1 MSLFFLLFRHR
12 RDFDAKTYNAKER
25 FNSVFELYELAHAC
39 QSQSL
44 KRKQR
49 NFLCQIESFLLPPS
63 ITLFVSYAHT
73 QTCAHTCTH
82 TRNQA
87 QTHVQALFCMCR
99 NTKTKV
105 KQKCT
110 VTARVCAEIRELVCR
125 AHTKNRL
132 VQRLSY
138 SERNNTSAGEITRIF
153 NMYSL

>member
-1 MSLFFLLFRHR
+1 MSLFFFLFRHR
-12 RDFDAKTYNAKER
+12 RDFNAKTYNAKER
-25 FNSVFELYELAHAC
+25 FNSVFESYEVAHAC

-49 NFLCQIESFLLPPS
+49 NFLCQIERFLLPPS
-63 ITLFVSYAHT
+63 IILFVSYAHAHT
-73 QTCAHTCTH
+73 QTC
-82 TRNQA
+82 NQA

-105 KQKCT
+105 KRKCT
-110 VTARVCAEIRELVCR
+110 VTARVCAETRELVCR

-138 SERNNTSAGEITRIF
+138 SERNNASAGEITRIF